1 MFKQLLSWLFSSKTT
16 IPVSLD
22 PEALVIPST
31 QESGIPDVEIPEVVA
46 ESIAEEAVP
55 VKKKRKY
62 YKKKKKPT
70 V

>member
-1 MFKQLLSWLFSSKTT
+1 MFKQLLSWLFSSKKT
-16 IPVSLD
+16 IPVSLS
-22 PEALVIPST
+22 EADLFT
-31 QESGIPDVEIPEVVA
+31 QEEVSILPVEIPDVVA
-46 ESIAEEAVP
+46 ETIAEEAVP